1 MYLSNNKNLTTEK
14 EIDFKNI
21 FDIIKRYKLSIVVI
35 VIISTF
41 LTLFYTLT
49 AMKIYQADLKLEIR
63 SKMYGEPSQ
72 APNDSIDKAFDVK
85 GENLENEI
93 AVLQSHF
100 VVSKAAEKL
109 QLGTRYYVDKR
120 FKSMELYKDSP
131 FTVSVEMTSEA
142 IKKYKLQVNQI
153 DGSHFQLMIEPTISM
168 KIVNTI
174 RSLFGKIP
182 EEEKLIYF
190 KGSYGFGEQIR
201 NPQFSIIINKLAEM
215 DDNHY
220 YFTVAGNEPIVED
233 ILKALK
239 VTPTSDKSSVFLI
252 TYDDNVPL
260 RATDVLSA
268 IAEEYQAQD
277 IETKKESA
285 HKALNYI
292 DKQLENLK
300 SNVKNSASGLE
311 DYKSKHIV
319 MDTKDKAVMTAQKIN
334 ELEKDRYELE
344 MQEGVYQKLLS
355 DMHNNKTSAG
365 LNTGSIQS
373 TGTPLLALFEKLQEA
388 NTLRASLLVDYTEQH
403 PSVIKVN
410 KQIETLKINL
420 KTMIETTLRG
430 IAERKIILNE
440 ILQKNNEVMQVLPQ
454 EENQL
459 DHLSNNYLLDQKNY
473 EYVVQKR
480 AEIAIAE
487 SATVSIVRVLDE
499 PMVGDQPIKPLVL
512 ANILLGMILG
522 LIFGVLQAF
531 VRNFISNTIYTVSDV
546 EKHSDIPIVGA
557 LSDFSINNM
566 VYDDAVRVLF
576 TKLMFLPQ
584 KPKVINITSSIEEEG
599 KTTTVLALAA
609 VMGQSGKKVIVLD
622 LDMRNP
628 KIHQILNLDN
638 EKGMTAL
645 MKNECSLK
653 DTIHHTQM
661 FDVICSGKINQNSF
675 PLVMSAKLETLLRD
689 LTQEYD
695 TVLIRSASIN
705 MLAEALILMKI
716 SDFNLVIFKAGRSKI
731 DYLSRLNYVVK
742 ECQADKIG
750 IILNNIG

>member
-1 MYLSNNKNLTTEK
+1 MYSSNNQNLTAEK
-14 EIDFKNI
+14 EIDFKNM
-21 FDIIKRYKLSIVVI
+21 FDTVKRYKLSI
-35 VIISTF
+35 IIIILVSTF
-41 LTLFYTLT
+41 LTLFYTLMAT
-49 AMKIYQADLKLEIR
+49 KIYQADLKLEIR

-72 APNDSIDKAFDVK
+72 VPNDSIDKVFDVK

-109 QLGTRYYVDKR
+109 QLGTRYYLAKR
-120 FKSMELYKDSP
+120 FKSIELYKDSP
-131 FTVSVEMTSEA
+131 FSVNIEATSEA
-142 IKKYKLQVNQI
+142 IKNYKFQI
-153 DGSHFQLMIEPTISM
+153 NEVGGNRFQLIIEPTMSM
-168 KIVNTI
+168 KIINSI
-174 RSLFGKIP
+174 RSLFGKIS

-190 KGSYGFGEQIR
+190 KGTFAFGEKIS
-201 NPQFSIIINKLAEM
+201 NTNFSIIINKQGNM

-233 ILKALK
+233 ILKELK

-252 TYDDNVPL
+252 SYQDNVPL

-300 SNVKNSASGLE
+300 SNVKSSANGLE

-355 DMHNNKTSAG
+355 DMHDNKTSAG

-410 KQIETLKINL
+410 KQIETLKSNL

-430 IAERKIILNE
+430 IAERKSILNE
-440 ILQKNNEVMQVLPQ
+440 ILQKNNTVMQELPE

-487 SATVSIVRVLDE
+487 SATVSIVRVLDK
-499 PMVGDQPIKPLVL
+499 PLVGDQPIKPIPL
-512 ANILLGMILG
+512 ANLLLGVILG

-531 VRNFISNTIYTVSDV
+531 TRNFISNTIYTVADI
-546 EKHSDIPIVGA
+546 EKHSNLPIMGA
-557 LSDFSINNM
+557 LSDFSMNNM
-566 VYDDAVRVLF
+566 VFDDAVRVLF

-584 KPKVINITSSIEEEG
+584 KPKVINVTSSIEEEG
-599 KTTTVLALAA
+599 KTTTALALAT

-628 KIHQILNLDN
+628 KIHQILNLSN

-645 MKNECSLK
+645 LKDECSLK

-661 FDVICSGKINQNSF
+661 FDVICSGQINQNSF
-675 PLVMSAKLETLLRD
+675 ALIMSDKLETLLRE

-695 TVLIRSASIN
+695 TVLIRSSSIN
-705 MLAEALILMKI
+705 ILAEALILIKI
-716 SDFNLVIFKAGRSKI
+716 SDYNLVIFKAGYSKI
-731 DYLSRLNYVVK
+731 DYVSRLNYVVK
-742 ECQADKIG
+742 ECEAEKIG